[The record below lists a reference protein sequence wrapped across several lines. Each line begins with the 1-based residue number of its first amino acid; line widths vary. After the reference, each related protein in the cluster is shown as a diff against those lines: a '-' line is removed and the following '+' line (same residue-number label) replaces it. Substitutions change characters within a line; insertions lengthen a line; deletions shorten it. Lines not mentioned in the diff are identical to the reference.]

1 LRAIF
6 QQIDFS
12 GAGEIN
18 GSDMCVAFQ
27 KLGQDISLERV
38 SEMLKASD
46 CKDGKMNFEEFR
58 EIFKKI

>member
-1 LRAIF
+1 
-6 QQIDFS
+6 
-12 GAGEIN
+12 
-18 GSDMCVAFQ
+18 MCVAFQ